1 MEKKWKNHSSIYLSK
16 TSKAY
21 KYCLY
26 PVLILL
32 VCLIIFLFV
41 GQIEVIVRGNARVIG
56 EEILI
61 QGINDETIIEN
72 HLIESKE
79 VKKGDS
85 LVKYDTKNY
94 KTEIEKLEKQ
104 LSEIS
109 EEEKALQLL
118 KRSIEEGKNLFV
130 KSDSYGYSNKFE
142 EYQSDIKSYN
152 TQINL
157 LFKNNETKKTNRMMI
172 VDEVNQLISDKQE
185 YLDGLNHLRQAISG
199 DYTYFETSYPQLA
212 SKFNLIRET
221 LDKGI
226 EEEKKL
232 QKTSSIA
239 NIDTEV
245 AQIQSEL
252 DNLKLTKVQNS
263 VQEVKQDDPNRLKEE
278 IDKLTETNIAQVKTK
293 ISELDKQKVTVEEEK
308 KSLKNIDNTFEIIA
322 PESGVIHLNSE
333 VDTTSSQ
340 VPKGTKL
347 ATLFVSNGEKREI
360 ETLIPANEINKIKTG
375 ETYKLELDQKG
386 VSREIYKGKIT
397 EISQTSTVTEQ
408 GSFYTVKGAL
418 DKSIGE
424 IRYGEIGRL
433 SIIVGKKSYF
443 NYLKDILFV
452 K

>member
-61 QGINDETIIEN
+61 QGINDEPIIEN
-72 HLIESKE
+72 NLVESKK

-94 KTEIEKLEKQ
+94 KTENEKLEKQ

-118 KRSIEEGKNLFV
+118 KRSIEEGENLFV
-130 KSDSYGYSNKFE
+130 KSDTYGYSNKFK
-142 EYQSDIKSYN
+142 EYESNINNYN
-152 TQINL
+152 TQIDL
-157 LFKNNETKKTNRMMI
+157 LLKNEEIKNSNKMVV
-172 VDEVNQLISDKQE
+172 VDEINQLINSKQD

-199 DYTYFETSYPQLA
+199 DYTYFETPYPQLI

-221 LDKGI
+221 LKQGT

-232 QKTSSIA
+232 QKNSSIA
-239 NIDTEV
+239 NIDTEIT
-245 AQIQSEL
+245 QTQSEL
-252 DNLKLTKVQNS
+252 DNLKLTKAQNS
-263 VQEVKQDDPNRLKEE
+263 IQETKQDDPIRLKEE
-278 IDKLTETNIAQVKTK
+278 KDKLKETNITQAKTNL
-293 ISELDKQKVTVEEEK
+293 SELDKQKMIVEQEK
-308 KSLKNIDNTFEIIA
+308 KALENVENTFEIIA
-322 PESGVIHLNSE
+322 PKSGVIHLNSE
-333 VDTTSSQ
+333 VDVSSTRI
-340 VPKGTKL
+340 PKGTKL
-347 ATLFVSNGEKREI
+347 ATLFVSNGNKMEI
-360 ETLIPANEINKIKTG
+360 ETLIPADEINKLKTG
-375 ETYKLELDQKG
+375 EVYKLELDQKG
-386 VSREIYKGKIT
+386 VSREIYKGNIT

-408 GSFYTVKGAL
+408 GSFYTVKGVL
-418 DKSIGE
+418 DQSVGE